1 MRKSERGRRREDNQV
16 KNRNASS
23 ARLALSNSTLG
34 PEPSQGFAAADPQ
47 RSDSAPPP
55 RPGDW
60 GRGRGVG
67 QATSP
72 RSSPPPSGFSLTHRP
87 RPLPPSFSHCPSAG
101 RRERVSRP
109 DRGPVCISAW
119 GSLAAGSLAASSA
132 VAEATE
138 SAISGPSW
146 RPVLPARASLAFRV
160 GSTRRWWRREA
171 TTGERREQR

>member
-34 PEPSQGFAAADPQ
+34 PEPSQGFGAADPQ

-55 RPGDW
+55 GPGDW
-60 GRGRGVG
+60 GRGRDVG

>member
-1 MRKSERGRRREDNQV
+1 MHPPQDSLFPTPPWGRSR
-16 KNRNASS
+16 
-23 ARLALSNSTLG
+23 ARDSG
-34 PEPSQGFAAADPQ
+34 PRI
-47 RSDSAPPP
+47 RSGRTRPRPPG
-55 RPGDW
+55 PGDW

>member
-1 MRKSERGRRREDNQV
+1 MHPPQDSLFPTPPWGRSR
-16 KNRNASS
+16 
-23 ARLALSNSTLG
+23 ARDSG
-34 PEPSQGFAAADPQ
+34 PRI
-47 RSDSAPPP
+47 RSGRTRPRPPG
-55 RPGDW
+55 PGDW

-119 GSLAAGSLAASSA
+119 GSLAAGGLARCREPRSLIGGSRSDGECHQRTL
-132 VAEATE
+132 VAPSPPCARLARLPSRLYPPLVEA
-138 SAISGPSW
+138 
-146 RPVLPARASLAFRV
+146 
-160 GSTRRWWRREA
+160 
-171 TTGERREQR
+171 